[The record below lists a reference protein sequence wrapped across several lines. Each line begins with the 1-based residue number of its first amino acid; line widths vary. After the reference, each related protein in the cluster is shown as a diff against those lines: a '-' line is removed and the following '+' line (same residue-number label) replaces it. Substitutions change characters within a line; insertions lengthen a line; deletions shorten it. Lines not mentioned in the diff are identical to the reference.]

1 MNCVYVPLKSQNNY
15 IGAQA
20 EHVKIDPSTSQYF
33 RKETENEMFWICKA
47 TAKILWRLPIR
58 FDALSSRGKGTKWE
72 LGLEERRLFQV
83 NFKVV

>member
-47 TAKILWRLPIR
+47 TAKILWR
-58 FDALSSRGKGTKWE
+58 D
-72 LGLEERRLFQV
+72 FQV
-83 NFKVV
+83 DLTRSLPVGTVQSGNWDWKSGDFS